1 MRDIEQPSSF
11 NHAAHEP
18 ALTNCR
24 WSDCFQTISL
34 LLRAGLQPHMPEPY
48 SPALQGFPEKDSGC
62 HIRPMT
68 SHALKLHA
76 LTQWC
81 TQRTE
86 PARPSYSSFE
96 RLPFARMSCF
106 QCSANEYPVHIKWWM
121 NEWNF
126 WVGETADSAKWLCS
140 PQQHEVLNLIFRTHV
155 KI

>member
-24 WSDCFQTISL
+24 WSDCLQTISL

-48 SPALQGFPEKDSGC
+48 SPALQGFPEKDLGC

-76 LTQWC
+76 LTQWR

-86 PARPSYSSFE
+86 PVRPSYSSFE
-96 RLPFARMSCF
+96 RLPFARVSCF

-121 NEWNF
+121 NETSGL
-126 WVGETADSAKWLCS
+126 VRLLTQQSDSAAPPPNS
-140 PQQHEVLNLIFRTHV
+140 MRSST
-155 KI
+155 